1 MRAATEFRV
10 WSGCSQGNHRR
21 RYSAG
26 GFFVQWAGN
35 YGTGEFGNGLN
46 GGFPAIDH
54 CSIIQYNSLFTVI
67 HMSITV
73 ATVPRPVRKAL
84 SDGFVAVL
92 GDDLAQPVQI
102 GLGRGGQARAL
113 VGDSSRPS
121 SSRPESSGTVTI
133 FSLLRSPLSMPV
145 HTV

>member
-1 MRAATEFRV
+1 MQQIGQPLERLTVWAGRGRRRLIGDADGISPSPSWSVLRNFVFIMTMTWLTGGEAATEFRV

-21 RYSAG
+21 RYSVG

-73 ATVPRPVRKAL
+73 ATVPRPVRE
-84 SDGFVAVL
+84 GVIRWV
-92 GDDLAQPVQI
+92 
-102 GLGRGGQARAL
+102 R
-113 VGDSSRPS
+113 SRDW
-121 SSRPESSGTVTI
+121 R
-133 FSLLRSPLSMPV
+133 
-145 HTV
+145 